1 MCKTNLIKFSMIN
14 NFINKITARGFI
26 HQCTDKDK
34 LINLLSNK
42 SIKAYIGFDCT
53 APSLH
58 VGSLLQ
64 IMCLR
69 LLQRCGHQPIVLLGG
84 GTTLIGDPSGKD
96 ATRKI
101 LNDKT
106 INANIVKIKKI
117 FKKLL
122 NFKDKKTIPIF
133 VNNAEWLNKLK
144 YIEFLRNIGKHFTIN
159 KMLSF
164 DSVKLR
170 LEREQSL
177 SYMEFNYMILQAYDF
192 YKLNEKYDCVLQIG
206 GSDQWGNI
214 VNGVELIR
222 KINQKES
229 FGLTTPLITLSSG
242 AKMGKTENGAIWLDE
257 KLLSAYD
264 YWQFWR
270 NTNDADVK
278 KFLKYFTEIDEIELE
293 KLINNE
299 KNINKLKILLANE
312 ATKILHGEK
321 KSKESEMTGKET
333 FAGSGVGQN
342 LPVIFIKD
350 SLLKNGIN
358 IIDFIN
364 DIKILNS
371 KSEIRRAINEKGI
384 KINDTIVTDEKK
396 IISMNELNKDYIKV
410 SYGKKKHYKI
420 QLN

>member
-1 MCKTNLIKFSMIN
+1 MKN
-14 NFINKITARGFI
+14 NFINEFSLRGFF
-26 HQCTDKDK
+26 HQCTNKDK
-34 LINLLSNK
+34 LTNLINNK

-53 APSLH
+53 ASSLH

-69 LLQRCGHQPIVLLGG
+69 LLQKYGHQPIILLGG

-96 ATRKI
+96 STRRI
-101 LNDKT
+101 LDEKT
-106 INANIVKIKKI
+106 IDDNIKKIKKI
-117 FKKLL
+117 FEKLL
-122 NFKDKKTIPIF
+122 NFKDEKTMPIF

-192 YKLNEKYDCVLQIG
+192 YKLNEEHDCVLQIG

-214 VNGVELIR
+214 VNGVELVR

-242 AKMGKTENGAIWLDE
+242 TKMGKTENGAIWLNE
-257 KLLSAYD
+257 ELLSPYD

-278 KFLKYFTEIDEIELE
+278 RFLKYFTEIDSDELE
-293 KLINNE
+293 RITNSE
-299 KNINKLKILLANE
+299 KNINSLKILLANE

-321 KSKESEMTGKET
+321 KAKESESTARET
-333 FAGSGVGQN
+333 FQGSGVGQN
-342 LPVIFIKD
+342 LPVILIKE
-350 SLLKNGIN
+350 SILKKGIN
-358 IIDFIN
+358 VVDFLSN
-364 DIKILNS
+364 SKILNS
-371 KSEIRRAINEKGI
+371 KSEIRRAIKEKGI
-384 KINDTIVTDEKK
+384 KINDIVLTDEKK
-396 IISMNELNKDYIKV
+396 IINLNDFNEDDYIKV
-410 SYGKKKHYKI
+410 SHGKKKHI
-420 QLN
+420 II

>member
-1 MCKTNLIKFSMIN
+1 MKN
-14 NFINKITARGFI
+14 NFINEISTKGLF
-26 HQCTDKDK
+26 HQCTNKDE
-34 LINLLSNK
+34 LTTLLNEK

-69 LLQRCGHQPIVLLGG
+69 LLQKYGHQPIILLGG

-96 ATRKI
+96 TTRKI
-101 LNDKT
+101 LDKK
-106 INANIVKIKKI
+106 IIDNNIEKIKKI
-117 FKKLL
+117 FQKLL
-122 NFKDKKTIPIF
+122 NFKDKKTSPIF

-192 YKLNEKYDCVLQIG
+192 YKLNDQHDCVLQIG

-222 KINQKES
+222 KINQKNS

-242 AKMGKTENGAIWLDE
+242 AKMGKTEDGAIWLDE

-270 NTNDADVK
+270 NTDDKDVK
-278 KFLKYFTEIDEIELE
+278 RFLKYFTEIDEVELE
-293 KLINNE
+293 KI
-299 KNINKLKILLANE
+299 INKEKDVNNLKILLANE

-321 KSKESEMTGKET
+321 KSKESENTAKDT
-333 FAGSGVGQN
+333 FAGNGVGQN
-342 LPVIFIKD
+342 LPVIFIKA

-364 DIKILNS
+364 NTKILNS
-371 KSEIRRAINEKGI
+371 KSEVRRAIRERGI
-384 KINDTIVTDEKK
+384 KINNTVITNDK
-396 IISMNELNKDYIKV
+396 ITVDVNDLDNDYIKV
-410 SYGKKKHYKI
+410 SHGKKKHYKI
-420 QLN
+420 KLS